1 MSRPAAPDAH
11 GSVAHQREEA
21 PMSRP
26 ARALDLG
33 LVSCHACGLVCED
46 VLERQGRV
54 PCPRCGAALHRRKPD
69 SLARTWA
76 LLIAALILY
85 IPANVLP
92 VMYTSLLGSG
102 SDSTILS
109 GVVAFWSTGSYGIAL
124 VIFIASVAV
133 PCGKFL
139 SLGLLLASTRR
150 GSSWARRE
158 RSKLYR
164 MVEVVGYWSMLD
176 VLVVAVVAALIRF
189 HGLADIEPR
198 VGILYFGVVV
208 ILTMLSA
215 MSFDPR
221 LIWDGKDE

>member
-1 MSRPAAPDAH
+1 MSRPAAANAD
-11 GSVAHQREEA
+11 GSVARQHEA
-21 PMSRP
+21 TTTSKP

-33 LVSCHACGLVCED
+33 LVSCHTCGLVCED
-46 VLERQGRV
+46 VLDAQNHV

-76 LLIAALILY
+76 LLIAALIFY

-92 VMYTSLLGSG
+92 VMYTSVLGSG
-102 SDSTILS
+102 LDSTILN
-109 GVVAFWSTGSYGIAL
+109 GVVEFWRSGSYGIAL

-164 MVEVVGYWSMLD
+164 MVELIGYWSMLD
-176 VLVVAVVAALIRF
+176 VLVVAVVAALVRF
-189 HGLADIEPR
+189 QGLADIEPR

-221 LIWDGKDE
+221 LIWDAKDE